1 MAKKRKKQPPKEE
14 EYEFVPPSFDEKEF
28 LRKELRDTRTVFLTI
43 GYAVA
48 FGLAAGFISY
58 VSTALVG
65 VAFLLGIVGIFS
77 LKYVY
82 PLLNVD
88 ISEFKKKNWAGSVAW
103 FFLTFLAVWV
113 LMFNFPIAD
122 FADPD
127 VSDIVV
133 WVERGDNLTAIEY
146 KYVKSEGDYIW
157 VPLYNEDL
165 STVIRA
171 TENYTL
177 NITAHVADNGKLA
190 SAMIM
195 VTGVHED
202 YVPMT
207 DEGDSRYGYTLSATD
222 IASSGLRFSIYATDS
237 EGNEVE
243 FSPGANLP
251 PIPVM
256 P

>member
-65 VAFLLGIVGIFS
+65 AAFLLGIVGILS

-82 PLLNVD
+82 PLLRVD
-88 ISEFKKKNWAGSVAW
+88 TSEFKKKNWAGSVAW

-127 VSDIVV
+127 ISDIVV

-171 TENYTL
+171 AADYTL

-190 SAMIM
+190 TVMIM
-195 VTGVHED
+195 VSGVHED

-207 DEGDSRYGYTLSATD
+207 DEGDSRYGYVLSPTELT
-222 IASSGLRFSIYATDS
+222 SPGLRFSMYATDS
-237 EGNEVE
+237 KGNEVE
-243 FSPGANLP
+243 FSPGASLP